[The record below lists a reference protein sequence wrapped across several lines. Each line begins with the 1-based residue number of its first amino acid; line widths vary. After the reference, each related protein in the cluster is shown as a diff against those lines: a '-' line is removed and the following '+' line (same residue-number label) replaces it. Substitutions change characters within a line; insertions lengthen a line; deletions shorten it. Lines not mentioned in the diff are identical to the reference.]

1 MKAEEGRKAKGCKDA
16 WESAGRMVA
25 RMAKFSYMRGGSS
38 REWGV
43 RRSEPEQQSFIY

>member
-1 MKAEEGRKAKGCKDA
+1 MKAEEGRKLKCCKYA
-16 WESAGRMVA
+16 WESAGLMVA

-43 RRSEPEQQSFIY
+43 LRSEPE